1 MTSRDPLE
9 DVSVTFPSILQG
21 GGIVVLYGD
30 ITIQNTNIDRNN
42 AIGVRLLLE
51 LSWNLHPVTHWKT
64 FP

>member
-1 MTSRDPLE
+1 MDPLE
-9 DVSVTFPSILQG
+9 DVPLTFPSILQG

-51 LSWNLHPVTHWKT
+51 LSWNLHPVTHWKKLL
-64 FP
+64 